1 MFRLWLIFTC
11 RLWPRFFCCVCAR
24 IILRRSVSQRAF
36 CRHATC
42 PAHNYVRVG
51 IADALWGWRGFWD
64 INWPDSAPWAVTR
77 SSGLERPPW
86 GRRPRGRIGAS
97 VLGRGGD
104 GRAGGKTKI
113 SPSVLTHGNANAR
126 AHTPTHTNTHAY
138 VRAYTG
144 THVRR
149 PGLGHGDAEGEVFCV
164 RAWARQ
170 DLGYRFLR
178 IPPLPPDYVRVPIRW
193 FGGPNSQSRGS
204 GPEQV
209 PAQLLRPP
217 SRTVWVIFG
226 LGSWAGSRFRSS
238 SPDQDLRFNDSSV

>member
-1 MFRLWLIFTC
+1 VLRFSGGGGMEELAGK
-11 RLWPRFFCCVCAR
+11 PRFPLQSLLMEMR
-24 IILRRSVSQRAF
+24 T
-36 CRHATC
+36 HAHT
-42 PAHNYVRVG
+42 
-51 IADALWGWRGFWD
+51 
-64 INWPDSAPWAVTR
+64 
-77 SSGLERPPW
+77 
-86 GRRPRGRIGAS
+86 
-97 VLGRGGD
+97 
-104 GRAGGKTKI
+104 
-113 SPSVLTHGNANAR
+113 
-126 AHTPTHTNTHAY
+126 HTPTHTNTHAY